1 MKKKIVLTSVAALA
15 LVLGAAGAVTGL
27 AGWWTVPADTAVV
40 ARTADE
46 EEIPAAKTPAQTA
59 PETSRPTQDTPTEEP
74 EQDPADG
81 TETSL
86 TGKTTE
92 NQPTLQPDAP
102 VTAAQPEADT
112 VAAAATPAPA
122 QSNRTETADETR
134 QESGSAQVAGQTQ
147 SNPAGQGGSQAPSGQ
162 EEPTPQTQVTA
173 EEVITLTNEA
183 RSENGLPALR
193 TETALAD
200 AAALRAREL
209 ATRFDHTRPDGS
221 SCFTVITGSYRQMG
235 ENIAYI
241 QGNATARTFLDNWM
255 ASTGH
260 RANILSDVY
269 DGMAAG
275 IYYDAASNTTYAVQL
290 FVADQEEVHYTY
302 TDQVVAPTCT
312 EQGYTLHTCNEDPAR
327 SYQDSYVDALGHDYQ
342 EGTCTRCG
350 AKDPDYVAEPEY
362 TYTDQVIAPT
372 CTEQGYTLH
381 TCNED
386 PARSYQDSYVDALGH
401 DYQEGTCTR
410 CGAKDPDYVAEPEYT
425 YTIQVVEPTCTELGY
440 TLHICNED
448 PSKTYKSD
456 FVDSIDH
463 VYEDGHCI
471 YCGKEEEVFH
481 PFGDNYDKTYYN
493 SAIISLTNQARTE
506 RGHSELRYASEYQ
519 AAADTRAAE
528 LLTSFSHQRPDGS
541 NPETVLDELGARY
554 SSVGENIA
562 YVSNIYKP
570 GRIVENWLNSPGH
583 CANMMSDVFDSF
595 VVGTASDGQR
605 VYAVQIFFRDASAAG
620 TQAADI
626 QVNAPEAF
634 LVTAEEPA
642 EVEEPAAQEEPQA
655 ETTAAPE
662 PEETPAPTPVEEPA
676 AETMEAPAEEPAAE
690 ENQPAPQ
697 ATPEPAESPETP
709 APESPAEET
718 PADEEAKPD
727 SSGEKT
733 QEEPRAESETE
744 ETPAE

>member
-81 TETSL
+81 TETTL
-86 TGKTTE
+86 TGETTE

-147 SNPAGQGGSQAPSGQ
+147 SNPAGQGGSQTPSGQ

-183 RSENGLPALR
+183 RSENGLSALR

-312 EQGYTLHTCNEDPAR
+312 EQGYTLHTCKEDPA
-327 SYQDSYVDALGHDYQ
+327 
-342 EGTCTRCG
+342 
-350 AKDPDYVAEPEY
+350 K
-362 TYTDQVIAPT
+362 
-372 CTEQGYTLH
+372 
-381 TCNED
+381 
-386 PARSYQDSYVDALGH
+386 SYQDSYVDALGH

-481 PFGDNYDKTYYN
+481 PFGDNYDKAYYN

-642 EVEEPAAQEEPQA
+642 EAEEPAAQEEPQA

-727 SSGEKT
+727 SSGET
-733 QEEPRAESETE
+733 TPEAPRAESETE